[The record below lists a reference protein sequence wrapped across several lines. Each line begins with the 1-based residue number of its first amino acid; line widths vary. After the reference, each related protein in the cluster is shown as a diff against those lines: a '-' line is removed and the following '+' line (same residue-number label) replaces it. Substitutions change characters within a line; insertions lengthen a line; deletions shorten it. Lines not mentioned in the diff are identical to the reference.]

1 LEDNSHYIY
10 VCHKQADWREVY
22 QKNFEP
28 EIIKL
33 ILHEKNL
40 ALIKDDDEEEAQTDY
55 SAVRV
60 ALDI

>member
-1 LEDNSHYIY
+1 
-10 VCHKQADWREVY
+10 VY

-40 ALIKDDDEEEAQTDY
+40 ALIRDDDDEEAQTDY
-55 SAVRV
+55 SALRV